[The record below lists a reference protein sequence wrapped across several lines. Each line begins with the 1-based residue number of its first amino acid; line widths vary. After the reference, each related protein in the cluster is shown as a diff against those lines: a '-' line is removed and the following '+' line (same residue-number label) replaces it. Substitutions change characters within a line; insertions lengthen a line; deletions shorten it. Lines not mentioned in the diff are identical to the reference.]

1 MITLTDLC
9 AELRNYFDRG
19 MPHWLSD
26 FEITNGNIVLP
37 DGASLLDGQYF
48 RIAGS
53 VFNDGVH
60 QYPADDLTDEPSFHG
75 MVGAM
80 AVPPSVIALMGEINE
95 WETQYGSEV
104 MKPYSSEN
112 ISGVYSYTRASGGGG
127 DGGSAPS
134 VTWQDMFM
142 SRLNK
147 WRKI

>member
-19 MPHWLSD
+19 LPHWLGD

-37 DGASLLDGQYF
+37 EGASLLEGQYF

-60 QYPADDLTDEPSFHG
+60 QYPESDLLDESFSG
-75 MVGAM
+75 VVWAM
-80 AVPPSVIALMGEINE
+80 AVPPSVIALLGEINE

-104 MKPYSSEN
+104 MKPYSSET
-112 ISGVYSYTRASGGGG
+112 ITGVYSYTRASGRSG
-127 DGGSAPS
+127 DEGFTPS
-134 VTWQDMFM
+134 VTWKDMFM

>member
-19 MPHWLSD
+19 MPHWLGD

-37 DGASLLDGQYF
+37 DGASLLNGQYF
-48 RIAGS
+48 RISGS

-60 QYPADDLTDEPSFHG
+60 QYPAYDLTNEPSFHG

-80 AVPPSVIALMGEINE
+80 AVPPSVIALVDEINE
-95 WETQYGSEV
+95 WEEKYGSEI
-104 MKPYSSEN
+104 MKPFSSET
-112 ISGVYSYTRASGGGG
+112 IQGVYSYTRASGGGG
-127 DGGSAPS
+127 DGGSSPS
-134 VTWQDMFM
+134 VTWRDMFM

>member
-19 MPHWLSD
+19 MPHWLGG
-26 FEITNGNIVLP
+26 FKITNGNIVLP

-48 RIAGS
+48 RISGS
-53 VFNDGVH
+53 VFNDGVY
-60 QYPADDLTDEPSFHG
+60 QYPASDLTDESFSG
-75 MVGAM
+75 VLGAM
-80 AVPPSVIALMGEINE
+80 AVPPSVIALVDEINE
-95 WETQYGSEV
+95 WESQYCSEV

-134 VTWQDMFM
+134 ITWRDMFM